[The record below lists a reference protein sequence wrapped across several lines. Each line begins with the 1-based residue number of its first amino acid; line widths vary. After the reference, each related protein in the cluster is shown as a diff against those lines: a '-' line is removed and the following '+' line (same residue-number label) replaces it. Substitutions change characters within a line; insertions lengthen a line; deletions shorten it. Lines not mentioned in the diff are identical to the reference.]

1 MRKNSSREL
10 ATRKNI
16 KFFAEKGTARRIK
29 LSKTV
34 ILRPVI
40 YFTLVLIIFQE
51 VVKFK
56 PTFYGCIF
64 RIVA

>member
-29 LSKTV
+29 LSKNV
-34 ILRPVI
+34 ILRLVI

-56 PTFYGCIF
+56 PTFYGYIF
-64 RIVA
+64 RNAA